1 MSGARS
7 ITADSQAFSWA
18 GVARAVSPDA
28 RCGHPALRS
37 LHAASL
43 STSLP
48 PLGSKADST
57 ARATPRDI
65 HCRERTPSRG
75 WRGSRTRPTIAIWL
89 PGAVLPLVLLA
100 SSLGQ
105 HAVADP
111 DAAPADA
118 WPMARGSLAGT
129 GRSASTLRL
138 PLAEAWRRDFD
149 KTAFAA
155 GPVIAGG
162 VVYVGDLDG
171 GFHALDL
178 ATGETRWTR
187 RIDGAGFT
195 SSAAVAVDPALPLAV
210 GDDMGTVRGL
220 DRATGETRWEYA
232 TEGEISG
239 GPTILGDGGAPRV
252 LVGSQDASLSCL
264 DLATG
269 KLLWKHSIADQIR
282 CAPTVARTPAGDR
295 VFLAGCD
302 GRLHILDAATGAE
315 TSAIEIGGPTGT
327 TPAVSGSRVLFGTE
341 AGAFF
346 AIDFLEPAVAW
357 RKQPAANAQ
366 AYRSSAAVVGDL
378 AVVGTRGRAVEA
390 FATADGT
397 TRWRQPRRG
406 AVDAS
411 PVIVTG
417 AGSEADPLA
426 PPRPVVIVAD
436 AKGTVAAL
444 EAATGEPAWEFEAGG
459 GFGAGAAVAAGRV
472 VIASDDGTVWCFRSA
487 D

>member
-1 MSGARS
+1 M
-7 ITADSQAFSWA
+7 
-18 GVARAVSPDA
+18 
-28 RCGHPALRS
+28 
-37 LHAASL
+37 
-43 STSLP
+43 TSLP
-48 PLGSKADST
+48 P
-57 ARATPRDI
+57 
-65 HCRERTPSRG
+65 
-75 WRGSRTRPTIAIWL
+75 
-89 PGAVLPLVLLA
+89 AVLGLVLLA
-100 SSLGQ
+100 SSFGQ
-105 HAVADP
+105 LTATEPGIAADP

-129 GRSASTLRL
+129 GRSASALRL

-162 VVYVGDLDG
+162 VVYLGDLDG

-195 SSAAVAVDPALPLAV
+195 SAAAVAADPELPLVA
-210 GDDMGTVRGL
+210 GDDLGVVRGF
-220 DRATGETRWEYA
+220 DRATGETRWEHA

-239 GPTILGDGGAPRV
+239 GPTVLPDAAGPRA

-315 TSAIEIGGPTGT
+315 AAAIEIGGPTGT
-327 TPAVSGSRVLFGTE
+327 TPAVSGSLVLFGTE
-341 AGAFF
+341 GGSFF
-346 AIDFLEPAVAW
+346 AINFLEPAVAW
-357 RKQPAANAQ
+357 RKQPAANAL

-378 AVVGTRGRAVEA
+378 AIVGTRGRAVEA
-390 FATADGT
+390 FAVADGGL
-397 TRWRQPRRG
+397 RWRQPRRA

-411 PVIVTG
+411 PVVVTA
-417 AGSEADPLA
+417 AGSEADPA
-426 PPRPVVIVAD
+426 VPPRPVAVVAD

-487 D
+487 E

>member
-1 MSGARS
+1 MSRASPWAVAVLTLALVSPGLGPLAA
-7 ITADSQAFSWA
+7 ADSNA
-18 GVARAVSPDA
+18 AVD
-28 RCGHPALRS
+28 L
-37 LHAASL
+37 
-43 STSLP
+43 
-48 PLGSKADST
+48 
-57 ARATPRDI
+57 
-65 HCRERTPSRG
+65 
-75 WRGSRTRPTIAIWL
+75 
-89 PGAVLPLVLLA
+89 
-100 SSLGQ
+100 
-105 HAVADP
+105 
-111 DAAPADA
+111 DAAPDDA
-118 WPMARGSLAGT
+118 WPMARGVPAGT

-162 VVYVGDLDG
+162 VVAVGDLDG

-195 SSAAVAVDPALPLAV
+195 SAAAVAADPALPLVV
-210 GDDMGTVRGL
+210 GDDIGVVRGL
-220 DRATGETRWEYA
+220 DRATGETRWEYV

-239 GPTILGDGGAPRV
+239 GPTILGDGAEARV

-264 DLATG
+264 ELATG

-302 GRLHILDAATGAE
+302 GRLHILDAATGKEAA
-315 TSAIEIGGPTGT
+315 AIEIGGPTGT
-327 TPAVSGSRVLFGTE
+327 TPAVSGNLVLFGTE
-341 AGAFF
+341 GGAFF

-378 AVVGTRGRAVEA
+378 TIVGTRGRAVEA
-390 FATADGT
+390 FASADGT

-411 PVIVTG
+411 PAVVTA
-417 AGSEADPLA
+417 AGGEADPAA

-444 EAATGEPAWEFEAGG
+444 EVATGKPAWEFEAGG
-459 GFGAGAAVAAGRV
+459 GFGAGAAVAAGCV

-487 D
+487 E